1 MDITLGSYGVDKFG
15 RKVTI
20 MLSSA
25 PYVIGSMIIAGK
37 RSEVMLLLGRI
48 VTDLAVGAVLLA
60 VPVRTFSN
68 WILPQM
74 TRAVLVSRT
83 LGACWAS
90 PTWLPCVNFT
100 VTKLSTL
107 VNHHKL
113 YLLLVFRC
121 VYCLKRH
128 ILHYWTRHLH
138 RLIYK
143 DLFWRE
149 VLELKAY

>member
-68 WILPQM
+68 
-74 TRAVLVSRT
+74 
-83 LGACWAS
+83 
-90 PTWLPCVNFT
+90 
-100 VTKLSTL
+100 
-107 VNHHKL
+107 
-113 YLLLVFRC
+113 
-121 VYCLKRH
+121 
-128 ILHYWTRHLH
+128 
-138 RLIYK
+138 
-143 DLFWRE
+143 
-149 VLELKAY
+149 